1 MLLALET
8 STQFG
13 SLCLVSLENPEKILL
28 EEKWEGGSRGLF
40 PILEKHQK
48 TLKQVSVIAVGLGPG
63 NFSGIRVSLAVAKAW
78 RTSRNTTLIGV
89 PSVNAIGKQ
98 FAHITRL
105 GVFGDAK
112 RGDYYF
118 TLFEKGRCIALPKTI
133 PRAEVEQEVEKL
145 TLAVSTDKL
154 PEISERT
161 WSEAKTIAQL
171 AWEKWKQN
179 PEGDKNLEPIYLREP
194 VELFDLNRNNLLKP
208 QNICR
213 IQLIKKNSKQ

>member
-13 SLCLVSLENPEKILL
+13 SLCLISLENPNKILL

-48 TLKQVSVIAVGLGPG
+48 TLKEVDVIAVGLGPG

-78 RTSRNTTLIGV
+78 RTSRNTILIGV
-89 PSVNAIGKQ
+89 PSVYAVGKQ
-98 FAHITRL
+98 LEHITRL

-118 TLFEKGRCIALPKTI
+118 TLFEKGHCIAPPKTI
-133 PRAEVEQEVEKL
+133 ASSKVKKEIEKL
-145 TLAVSTDKL
+145 TLAVSSDKL
-154 PEISERT
+154 PEISEQ
-161 WSEAKTIAQL
+161 A
-171 AWEKWKQN
+171 
-179 PEGDKNLEPIYLREP
+179 
-194 VELFDLNRNNLLKP
+194 
-208 QNICR
+208 
-213 IQLIKKNSKQ
+213 